1 MIGSMRLRTVFWNR
15 VVRVVARCVAA
26 GAILFG
32 VAGVSCHA
40 KEMCPWINEQTAAGF
55 LKGDVTAT
63 VTHASTGADKA
74 AVAAATVTGI
84 SATIGDATCEFAHRD
99 ASGGVTRLR
108 IEVVTMGDVAAA
120 FPAYRGRCG
129 TSGQP
134 VRAIGNEAEVCS
146 MAPAGRGA
154 GVGVGEQVVGRVR
167 ERAFVVSIA
176 AGAGADQATLRET
189 TLRVA
194 EQVAGFL
201 F

>member
-1 MIGSMRLRTVFWNR
+1 MIGSMKLGTISWNR
-15 VVRVVARCVAA
+15 AVRVVVRCVAV
-26 GAILFG
+26 GAVLFG

-55 LKGDVTAT
+55 LKGDVTTT

-84 SATIGDATCEFAHRD
+84 SATIGDATCEFVHRD

-134 VRAIGNEAEVCS
+134 VRAIGNEAEVCT
-146 MAPAGRGA
+146 MAAGRGA
-154 GVGVGEQVVGRVR
+154 GMGVGEQVVSRVR
-167 ERAFVVSIA
+167 DRAFVVSIA
-176 AGAGADQATLRET
+176 AGAGTDQATLRET